1 MFESKKGKLVLIV
14 GIITLLAI
22 GFAVWWS
29 NFRIPPLV
37 GFAVGNGRLEAT
49 EVDIATKFHGRV
61 EEILFDEGD
70 RVQAGQIVARMD
82 TASLEAQLAE
92 AEASVVIAR
101 KQRITAIAV
110 VAQRKSECNLARK
123 NLSRAEKLYKKG
135 IISLQKLDQEI
146 AAYDVAESRCDA
158 AEADVANTEAAIEA
172 AIAQSGRLKSDIN
185 DSTLKSPIS
194 GRVQYRLAE
203 PGEVLPAGG
212 KVMTIVNLA
221 DVYMTVF
228 LPSNDSGRL
237 AIGAEARIVFDAAPE
252 FAVPARVFF
261 LSSKAQFTP
270 KEVETLNERQKL
282 VFRVKVRIAPDIL
295 KEYEPWVK
303 IGVPGVA
310 YIRLDS
316 DVPWPEFLNNSPELP
331 NELSN

>member
-14 GIITLLAI
+14 GIIALLAV

-92 AEASVVIAR
+92 AEASVVRAR

-135 IISLQKLDQEI
+135 VISLQKLDQEI

-172 AIAQSGRLKSDIN
+172 AIAQSERLKSDIN
-185 DSTLKSPIS
+185 DSNLKSPIS

-252 FAVPARVFF
+252 FAIPARVFF

-310 YIRLDS
+310 YIRLNS

>member
-1 MFESKKGKLVLIV
+1 MFESKKGKLVLIF

-82 TASLEAQLAE
+82 TASLEAQLTE

-172 AIAQSGRLKSDIN
+172 AIAQSERLKSDIN